1 MSVFYGFVLAFIFN
15 FLGMC
20 CFALTIE
27 RHQRIAA
34 DWKILKDKKILFK
47 KSGWFF
53 ILISLAFCVTSSTI
67 SMAIL
72 LWIMLLTT
80 AGMAVAMILSFC
92 VAKMMPLHK

>member
-34 DWKILKDKKILFK
+34 DSKMLKGKKMLFK
-47 KSGWFF
+47 KLGWFF
-53 ILISLAFCVTSSTI
+53 ILISLAFCVSSSAI

-80 AGMAVAMILSFC
+80 AGMAVAMLLSFC
-92 VAKMMPLHK
+92 IPKMMPLHK

>member
-1 MSVFYGFVLAFIFN
+1 MSVFYSFVLAFIFN

-53 ILISLAFCVTSSTI
+53 IFISLAFCVTSSAI

-80 AGMAVAMILSFC
+80 AGMAVAVVLSFC